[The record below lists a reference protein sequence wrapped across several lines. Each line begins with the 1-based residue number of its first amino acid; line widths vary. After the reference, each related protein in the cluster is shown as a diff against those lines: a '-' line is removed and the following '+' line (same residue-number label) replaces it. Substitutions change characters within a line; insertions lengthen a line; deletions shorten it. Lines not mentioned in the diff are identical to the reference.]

1 MHIVYNKLLSV
12 YAKSSQDNYC
22 GDLSY
27 KTIEAF
33 RQNQFDEFVHCMNS
47 NLQAFEDVF
56 RDKLINESFS
66 VFQNDVN
73 GRIPRLKN
81 QSQDDYDLYGE
92 YDIDTILNTP
102 TLSENVLD
110 YSLYRIHHMFYR
122 CLSFGTVRPDPD
134 YEIIDRC
141 VQWFIRDDLLDF
153 NQIFS
158 NFTCHLTSSQ
168 NPVPLFQSLYHHYA
182 DYFTQNINPAD
193 ENNDKD
199 NHHNHNNYRG
209 NPFFLPDNLDVQT
222 WKNTLSQIKI
232 IGSEKVEQLV
242 KEKTPLLKIAFERA
256 NLYQRLNTIGYSEEN
271 KSATNEDELNN
282 NSINNNNNNINNNR
296 IKI

>member
-33 RQNQFDEFVHCMNS
+33 RQNQFDKFVHCMNS

-92 YDIDTILNTP
+92 YDIDTIVNTP
-102 TLSENVLD
+102 TLSENGRSRRMSFAPILITKLSTVVFSGL
-110 YSLYRIHHMFYR
+110 YVMIYWILTRFLVILPVISLHRKIQSIFFKVFIITMQTILPKILILLVRMMIMIRIIIIAITIIVATHFSFLIILMCKPGKILLAR
-122 CLSFGTVRPDPD
+122 LKLSALR
-134 YEIIDRC
+134 R
-141 VQWFIRDDLLDF
+141 
-153 NQIFS
+153 
-158 NFTCHLTSSQ
+158 
-168 NPVPLFQSLYHHYA
+168 
-182 DYFTQNINPAD
+182 
-193 ENNDKD
+193 
-199 NHHNHNNYRG
+199 
-209 NPFFLPDNLDVQT
+209 
-222 WKNTLSQIKI
+222 
-232 IGSEKVEQLV
+232 
-242 KEKTPLLKIAFERA
+242 
-256 NLYQRLNTIGYSEEN
+256 
-271 KSATNEDELNN
+271 
-282 NSINNNNNNINNNR
+282 
-296 IKI
+296 